1 MIAWW
6 MPTCGETFIDNR
18 QKPMYYRET
27 FNVTKDDWEVLQMWQ
42 NIAALGR
49 KPILCSVIGEDDEG
63 FFKLL
68 KNQNLSSEGILK
80 EKRKLRLKHVSYA
93 VISTN

>member
-1 MIAWW
+1 MGNIH
-6 MPTCGETFIDNR
+6 R
-18 QKPMYYRET
+18 QSPEADVPIVDIQRYERRLGGAA
-27 FNVTKDDWEVLQMWQ
+27 NVAK
-42 NIAALGR
+42 NIAALGA
-49 KPILCSVIGEDDEG
+49 KPILCSVIGEDDRG

-68 KNQNLSSEGILK
+68 KIKNLSSEGILQ